1 MWALDAY
8 HLARVQFAFTV
19 GFHIIYPAF
28 SIGLA
33 AFLAVLEGLFLYTRS
48 QVYMDVY
55 QYWLKIFAVVFGIGV
70 VTGLVMSYEFGT
82 NWSEFA
88 RRTGP
93 ILGPLLG
100 YETLTAFFMEAGF
113 LGIMLFGLSRVGEK
127 VHFAATCLVALGTH
141 ISAGWIMA
149 SNSWMQTPDGYK
161 IVDGVFEPVSWPHII
176 FNPSYPFR
184 LPHMLGAA
192 YLSVAFVV
200 GAVGAYHLLRNS
212 TNHGARVMFS
222 MAMWMAAC
230 ATLPQIVAGDI
241 LGENTLRYQPQKVAA
256 MEGDWNRPLPGEG
269 EPLVLFGIPDQ
280 QAQTNHAEIA
290 IPHIGSLYLTHSW
303 SGTIQSLSEFP
314 PSELPNV
321 PVVFFAFRVMAGLG
335 MLMWGMGL
343 ISLLLRWRN
352 RLYSARWFQRIAVAA
367 GPAGFGAL
375 LAGWVVT
382 EVGRQ
387 PFTVYGLLRTTQS
400 VAPIGAP
407 GVMLSLGAFAVVYLT
422 VLGAAVLFL
431 LRLFARPPA
440 PGEVG
445 PPHLP
450 QHAAGIT
457 PGPFKI
463 AERPAN
469 ATESVR

>member
-19 GFHIIYPAF
+19 GFHIIFPAF

-33 AFLAVLEGLFLYTRS
+33 AFLAVLEGLFLYTRHR
-48 QVYMDVY
+48 VYMDVY
-55 QYWLKIFAVVFGIGV
+55 QYWLKIFAVVFGVGV

-113 LGIMLFGLSRVGEK
+113 LGIMLFGLRRVGEK
-127 VHFAATCLVALGTH
+127 IHFAATCLVALGTH

-149 SNSWMQTPDGYK
+149 SNSWMQTPAGYT
-161 IVDGVFEPVSWPHII
+161 IVDGVFEPVSWLHII
-176 FNPSYPFR
+176 FNPSFPWR
-184 LPHMLGAA
+184 LIHMLGAA

-200 GAVGAYHLLRNS
+200 SAVGAFHLLRDNA
-212 TNHGARVMFS
+212 NPAARLMFS

-230 ATLPQIVAGDI
+230 ATPAQVVAGDV

-256 MEGDWNRPLPGEG
+256 MEGDWNQPPSGQG

-280 QAQTNHAEIA
+280 KAQMNRAEIA

-303 SGTIQSLSEFP
+303 SGTIRSLGEFS
-314 PSELPNV
+314 PSDLPSV
-321 PVVFFAFRVMAGLG
+321 PVVFFAFRIMVGLG
-335 MLMWGMGL
+335 MAMFGIGL
-343 ISLLLRWRN
+343 VSLLARHWRS
-352 RLYSARWFQRIAVAA
+352 LYTARWLHRIAVAA

-382 EVGRQ
+382 EAGRQ
-387 PFTVYGLLRTTQS
+387 PFTVYGLLRTSQS
-400 VAPIGAP
+400 VSPIGTP
-407 GVMLSLGAFAVVYLT
+407 GVMLSLGAFAVVYCI
-422 VLGAAVLFL
+422 VLMAAALFL
-431 LRLFARPPA
+431 FRLFARAPV
-440 PGEVG
+440 PGEAG
-445 PPHLP
+445 PPPVP
-450 QHAAGIT
+450 QHAAGIA
-457 PGPFKI
+457 PGPFGVTGL
-463 AERPAN
+463 PAKMK
-469 ATESVR
+469 EPVQ

>member
-1 MWALDAY
+1 
-8 HLARVQFAFTV
+8 V
-19 GFHIIYPAF
+19 GFHIIFPAF

-33 AFLAVLEGLFLYTRS
+33 ALLAVLEGLFLVTRR

-113 LGIMLFGLSRVGEK
+113 LGIMLFGLRRVGK
-127 VHFAATCLVALGTH
+127 QLHFAATCLVALGTH
-141 ISAGWIMA
+141 VSAAWIMA
-149 SNSWMQTPDGYK
+149 SNSWMQTPAGYT
-161 IVDGVFEPVSWPHII
+161 IVDGVFVPVSWLHII
-176 FNPSYPFR
+176 FNPSYPWR
-184 LPHMLGAA
+184 LAHMLGAA

-200 GAVGAYHLLRNS
+200 GAVGAFHLLRDN
-212 TNHGARVMFS
+212 TNHAARVMFS

-230 ATLPQIVAGDI
+230 ATLPQIVAGDL

-256 MEGDWNRPLPGEG
+256 MEGDWHQPLPGAG

-280 QAQTNHAEIA
+280 QARTNHAEIA

-303 SGTIQSLSEFP
+303 SGMIQSLSEFP
-314 PSELPNV
+314 ASDIPNV
-321 PVVFFAFRVMAGLG
+321 PIVFFAFRVMVGLG
-335 MLMWGMGL
+335 MSMLGIGL
-343 ISLLLRWRN
+343 ISLLLRR
-352 RLYSARWFQRIAVAA
+352 RRSLYSARWFQRIAVAA

-382 EVGRQ
+382 EAGRQ
-387 PFTVYGLLRTTQS
+387 PFTVYGLLRTSHS
-400 VAPIGAP
+400 VSPIGTP
-407 GVMLSLGAFAVVYLT
+407 GVMLSLAAFAVVYCI
-422 VLGAAVLFL
+422 VLGAAVVFL
-431 LRLFARPPA
+431 LRLFARAPA
-440 PGEVG
+440 PGEGG
-445 PPHLP
+445 PPQLP

-457 PGPFKI
+457 PGPFGM
-463 AERPAN
+463 AELPAN
-469 ATESVR
+469 ATGTVR

>member
-8 HLARVQFAFTV
+8 HLARIQFAFTI
-19 GFHIIYPAF
+19 GFHIIFPAF

-33 AFLAVLEGLFLYTRS
+33 AYLMVLEGLCLTTGR

-88 RRTGP
+88 RRTGS

-113 LGIMLFGLSRVGEK
+113 LGIMLFGLRRVGKK
-127 VHFAATCLVALGTH
+127 VHFAATCLVAVGTH
-141 ISAGWIMA
+141 VSAGWIMA
-149 SNSWMQTPDGYK
+149 SNSWMQTPDGYT
-161 IVDGVFEPVSWPHII
+161 IVDGVFEPVSWLHII
-176 FNPSYPFR
+176 FNPSYPYR
-184 LPHMLGAA
+184 LAHMLAAA

-200 GAVGAYHLLRNS
+200 GAVGAFHLLRDS
-212 TNHGARVMFS
+212 TNQAARVMFS

-230 ATLPQIVAGDI
+230 ATLPQIIAGDI

-256 MEGDWNRPLPGEG
+256 MEGDWSQPLPGAG

-280 QAQTNHAEIA
+280 QARMNHAEIA
-290 IPHIGSLYLTHSW
+290 IPHIGSLYLTHNW
-303 SGTIQSLSEFP
+303 SGAIQSLSEFP
-314 PSELPNV
+314 PSDIPNV
-321 PVVFFAFRVMAGLG
+321 PIVFFAFRIMVGLG
-335 MLMWGMGL
+335 MLMWGVGL
-343 ISLLLRWRN
+343 TSLLLRRRN
-352 RLYSARWFQRIAVAA
+352 RLYRARWFQRIAVAA
-367 GPAGFGAL
+367 GPAGFCAL

-382 EVGRQ
+382 EAGRQ
-387 PFTVYGLLRTTQS
+387 PFTVYGLLRTSQS
-400 VAPIGAP
+400 VSPIGTP
-407 GVMLSLGAFAVVYLT
+407 GVMLSLGAFAVVYCV
-422 VLGAAVLFL
+422 VLAAAVLFL
-431 LRLFARPPA
+431 LRLFARAPT

-445 PPHLP
+445 PPPFP

-457 PGPFKI
+457 PGPFGI
-463 AERPAN
+463 AELPAN
-469 ATESVR
+469 AREPVR